1 MEILAGEAPEAR
13 RASAGILA
21 NLNGTETLVIWSGRN
36 KRNKML
42 QDVWMAS
49 LDGPEIVWDRVLDKV
64 PEDELSLVEEVEE
77 EEVSLVEEKGIMDLF
92 RKKKHKKRKKKKKR
106 KRKKDLH
113 FPAPRKGHL
122 ALYVESEDRQLMVSL
137 QGQFVIDHCVFV
149 EPTHQFCQAL
159 GCLASLFKSISVK

>member
-1 MEILAGEAPEAR
+1 MEIPAGEAPEAR

-64 PEDELSLVEEVEE
+64 PEDESSLLEEVEE
-77 EEVSLVEEKGIMDLF
+77 EEESLVEEKGIMDLF

-106 KRKKDLH
+106 KRKKDRN

-137 QGQFVIDHCVFV
+137 QGQ
-149 EPTHQFCQAL
+149 
-159 GCLASLFKSISVK
+159 